1 MSKSLARQEKRP
13 NNLSHKPD
21 YFLAGTVVFVLAIG
35 ILILS
40 SVSAAIS
47 YERFGNTYYYLKHQL
62 LFALLPG
69 IALGLVAYLID
80 LRFLKK
86 WSLFLFLGNLVLMAM
101 VFLPGI
107 GVKLGGAHRWLN
119 LGFTSFQPSEFLKLS
134 FIVYLASLLGNWQE
148 GASRRNAGKSV
159 KEFLLPFLIVFFV
172 VAAFLCL
179 QKDVSTLII
188 IFLIAATMF
197 FSSSTPIWHT
207 LVLALIAGLGLVLLV
222 KFEPYRLARVLVFF
236 NNSTNSMAEGYQLN
250 QALIS
255 IGSGGISGIGL
266 GMSRQRFGFLP
277 EAMSDAIFPILAEET
292 GFIGS
297 IILIFLFLAFLVRG
311 FRIIIKASNGFL
323 QLVAIGVTV
332 WIVSQAFINIAAML
346 GILPIAGIPLPF
358 ISYGG
363 SALVSELIGIGL
375 LLNISKQTI

>member
-1 MSKSLARQEKRP
+1 
-13 NNLSHKPD
+13 
-21 YFLAGTVVFVLAIG
+21 
-35 ILILS
+35 
-40 SVSAAIS
+40 
-47 YERFGNTYYYLKHQL
+47 
-62 LFALLPG
+62 
-69 IALGLVAYLID
+69 
-80 LRFLKK
+80 
-86 WSLFLFLGNLVLMAM
+86 
-101 VFLPGI
+101 
-107 GVKLGGAHRWLN
+107 
-119 LGFTSFQPSEFLKLS
+119 
-134 FIVYLASLLGNWQE
+134 
-148 GASRRNAGKSV
+148 
-159 KEFLLPFLIVFFV
+159 
-172 VAAFLCL
+172 
-179 QKDVSTLII
+179 
-188 IFLIAATMF
+188 
-197 FSSSTPIWHT
+197 
-207 LVLALIAGLGLVLLV
+207 
-222 KFEPYRLARVLVFF
+222 
-236 NNSTNSMAEGYQLN
+236 MAEGYQLN